1 VLLGIKITMELIEN
15 KNLFQTVF
23 NSASN
28 DIAVMQLVYNDKA
41 RVEDFSILLFNTNY
55 ALNWI
60 GDIDYKGKRYSELFP
75 TVKEN
80 GILEKFIEVA
90 ETGITA
96 NFEKWYIG
104 EGMNHWFR
112 FTALKQDELLIV
124 TTEDITE
131 KKQAELFAD
140 NTLIAAEQQKRLF
153 DSITNNTPDL
163 VYVFDLSYK
172 FTYANKAL
180 LTMWGK
186 SEEDAIGRGLRENGY
201 EEWHAL
207 MHERE
212 IDKVVATKERVRG
225 TVSFPHAVLGK
236 RIYDYIFAPVF
247 NEQGEVESIAGTTRD
262 ITEIKQAEEKIQR
275 SETRFRTMIEQ
286 SPIAM
291 LLSQGEDVIIETIN
305 KPMLQFMNKNTAE
318 EVLGKKMVDAL
329 PELSGQ
335 QALQTVIN
343 VQKSGIPF
351 RGNEQPVDIMIDG
364 KLQRRYF
371 NFSYDPIL
379 EAEGSSA
386 ILHMAVD
393 VTEQVYARRKLE
405 DSERRLKS
413 MIDQTPCPT
422 LILKGDDLII
432 EQINKH
438 MLQMIGRGEEIV
450 GMPLIDVLPELKGQ
464 YVWEQ
469 VEKVYH
475 KGVPF
480 DQSEV
485 LVRHNRTGITGNYY
499 YNLSYRPLIED
510 GQITGMIQV
519 AIDVTQQVVARK
531 KMEESENR
539 FRALVNASSDVVYC
553 MNPDWTIMY
562 NMENGSGFLSDTREP
577 IFNWI
582 DKHIHPD
589 DREEV
594 KKLIA
599 KSIADKSVFELEYRV
614 LNENGSLGWT
624 FSRAI
629 PILDNDNNILE
640 WFGAASDITSQ
651 KEIEQ
656 IIKENEE
663 KFRQLADLVPQI
675 IWTSRADGHLDY
687 YNKRWQELTG
697 VTEKEAVAIGWA
709 PFTHPDDLKLAM
721 DTWYGCVENGELFQF
736 EFRIK
741 NINTGQYQWF
751 LGKAVPIKD
760 ESGVITKWFGTC
772 TDIHEHRSITERLE
786 SLVAER
792 TKELQRSNEDLQQ
805 FAHVAS
811 HDLKEPVRKIKT
823 FTSRLEDHLQE
834 GLDKTSARFIERIH
848 VATDRM
854 FNMIDGVLAYSKI
867 NADLQKHTLV
877 DLNETIK
884 NIETDLEVS
893 LQRTNGKI
901 HYSNLPNL
909 EGALVLLYQLFYNLI
924 NNSIKFAK
932 ADTPPVIT
940 ITSETE
946 TRKNGDFALIT
957 LKDNGI
963 GFEPSQAERIFE
975 TFMRLNSKDS
985 YEGTGLGL
993 SLCKKIVERHGG
1005 SIKAIGAPDEGATF
1019 VITLPIKQNKNDI

>member
-1 VLLGIKITMELIEN
+1 MELIEN

-23 NSASN
+23 NSVSN
-28 DIAVMQLVYNDKA
+28 GIAVMQFLYNQKG
-41 RVEDFSILLFNTNY
+41 RVEDFSIQLFNTNY
-55 ALNWI
+55 KLNWI
-60 GDIDYKGKRYSELFP
+60 GDADYKDKRYSELFP
-75 TVKEN
+75 VVKEN

-90 ETGITA
+90 ETGVTA
-96 NFEKWYIG
+96 NFETLYTG

-112 FTALKQDELLIV
+112 FTVLKQDKLLIV
-124 TTEDITE
+124 TTEDITQN
-131 KKQAELFAD
+131 KQKELFVDKA
-140 NTLIAAEQQKRLF
+140 LIAAEQQKRLF

-180 LTMWGK
+180 LAMWGK

-201 EEWHAL
+201 EEWHAV

-212 IDKVVATKERVRG
+212 IDEVVASKNRVRG
-225 TVSFPHAVLGK
+225 TVSFPHAELGR

-247 NEQGEVESIAGTTRD
+247 NEQGEVEAIAGTTRD
-262 ITEIKQAEEKIQR
+262 ITEIKQAEEKLQQ
-275 SETRFRTMIEQ
+275 SEIRFRTMIEQ

-291 LLSQGEDVIIETIN
+291 LLSKEEDVIIESIN
-305 KPMLQFMNKNTAE
+305 KPMLQFMNRNSE
-318 EVLGKKMVDAL
+318 DEVLGKKMLDVL
-329 PELSGQ
+329 PELKGQ
-335 QALQTVIN
+335 PALETVIN
-343 VQKSGIPF
+343 VQKTGIPF
-351 RGNEQPVDIMIDG
+351 RGNEQAVDFEINN

-371 NFSYDPIL
+371 NFSYDSIL
-379 EAEGSSA
+379 EAKGGSA
-386 ILHMAVD
+386 VLHMAID
-393 VTEQVYARRKLE
+393 VTEQVLARRKLE
-405 DSERRLKS
+405 DSESRLKS

-422 LILKGDDLII
+422 LILKGDDLVI

-438 MLQMIGRGEEIV
+438 MLQMIGRGEEII
-450 GMPLIDVLPELKGQ
+450 GMPLIDVLPELRGQ

-469 VEKVYH
+469 VENVYQ
-475 KGVPF
+475 KGTPF

-485 LVRHNRTGITGNYY
+485 LVHHNRTGVTGDYY
-499 YNLSYRPLIED
+499 YNLAYRPLIED
-510 GQITGMIQV
+510 GEITGMIQV
-519 AIDVTQQVVARK
+519 AIDVTQQVLARK

-562 NMENGSGFLSDTREP
+562 NMEDGRGFLSETREP

-589 DREEV
+589 DRKKV
-594 KKLIA
+594 KNLID
-599 KSIADKSVFELEYRV
+599 KSIEDKSVFELEYRV

-629 PILDNDNNILE
+629 PILDNQNNIIE
-640 WFGAASDITSQ
+640 WFGAASDTTSQ

-656 IIKENEE
+656 IIRQSEE

-697 VTEKEAVAIGWA
+697 VNEKEAVAIGWA
-709 PFTHPDDLKLAM
+709 PFTHPDDLKFAM
-721 DTWYGCVENGELFQF
+721 DTWYGCVKSGELFRL

-741 NINTGQYQWF
+741 NIKTGQYQWF

-760 ESGVITKWFGTC
+760 DAGVITKWFGTC
-772 TDIHEHRSITERLE
+772 TDIHEHRSVTERLE

-823 FTSRLEDHLQE
+823 FTSRLEEHLQD

-877 DLNETIK
+877 DLNEIIK
-884 NIETDLEVS
+884 NIETDLEVA
-893 LQRTNGKI
+893 LQKTGGKI
-901 HYSNLPNL
+901 QYDNLPML
-909 EGALVLLYQLFYNLI
+909 EGASVLLYQLFYNLI
-924 NNSIKFAK
+924 NNSIKFARP
-932 ADTPPVIT
+932 DTPPLIT
-940 ITSETE
+940 ILSETE
-946 TRKNGDFALIT
+946 AGKEDSFAIIT

-975 TFMRLNSKDS
+975 TFTRLNSKDS

-1005 SIKAIGAPDEGATF
+1005 NIKAIGKPDEGATF
-1019 VITLPIKQNKNDI
+1019 VITLPLTQNENDI